1 MSRFRHLIAL
11 VLLAIWVPA
20 TMHCGLEG
28 LVEGSAEMCDH
39 HDAAD
44 NGTPAGEHLAV
55 EDGSY
60 RANSF
65 EVAITAPLPLDGWVV
80 ADAIRV
86 IAPVDPVDARHAD
99 DAPADLARTWQ
110 FGERAAL
117 PANAPSVV
125 S

>member
-28 LVEGSAEMCDH
+28 LFEGSAEMCSH
-39 HDAAD
+39 HDTTGD
-44 NGTPAGEHLAV
+44 GEVACDHLAI
-55 EDGSY
+55 EDGSF
-60 RANSF
+60 RTTPH
-65 EVAITAPLPLDGWVV
+65 EIVIAPPPALAWWAV

-86 IAPVDPVDARHAD
+86 IAPVDPLDTWREEA
-99 DAPADLARTWQ
+99 APPGLARTWQ